1 MNFANVKE
9 LKINNKN
16 VKSIDI
22 NGKRAWSALKTFTI
36 TYNLNGATS
45 SNTAT
50 TILEGS
56 SYSTTI
62 STGARWLNGM
72 TVLMNGV
79 NISSSVASVIGSNR
93 GTINIPSVTGN
104 LVITAIVQ

>member
-1 MNFANVKE
+1 MDFSKVKE
-9 LKINNKN
+9 LVIKGKK

-22 NGKRAWSALKTFTI
+22 GGKRAWSAVKTFTI
-36 TYNLNGATS
+36 TYNLNGANS

-50 TILEGS
+50 TITEGS

-62 STGARWLNGM
+62 STGAKWLQGM
-72 TVLMNGV
+72 TVLMGGT
-79 NISSSVASVIGSNR
+79 NISNSVASVIGSNK
-93 GTINIPSVTGN
+93 GTINIPNVTGD